1 MALDQLKAFLLHLQD
16 DEAVK
21 QSVLAASTA
30 DDVAKIASGMG
41 YSLKRGRIA
50 AVLRQQSGPSD
61 GVQAG
66 DAWGIQLIRRQ
77 SPGQSGHGVWW
88 FCTHLFTKLSE
99 HLSAAVLSGSWRIA

>member
-41 YSLKRGRIA
+41 YSFSGDELLRFSGNKVGR
-50 AVLRQQSGPSD
+50 VTVSKQET
-61 GVQAG
+61 
-66 DAWGIQLIRRQ
+66 
-77 SPGQSGHGVWW
+77 PGGYN
-88 FCTHLFTKLSE
+88 
-99 HLSAAVLSGSWRIA
+99 

>member
-41 YSLKRGRIA
+41 YYFSGDELLRFSGNKVGR
-50 AVLRQQSGPSD
+50 VTVSK
-61 GVQAG
+61 QAM
-66 DAWGIQLIRRQ
+66 
-77 SPGQSGHGVWW
+77 PGGYN
-88 FCTHLFTKLSE
+88 
-99 HLSAAVLSGSWRIA
+99 

>member
-41 YSLKRGRIA
+41 YYFSGDELLRFSGNKVGRMT
-50 AVLRQQSGPSD
+50 VSKQET
-61 GVQAG
+61 
-66 DAWGIQLIRRQ
+66 
-77 SPGQSGHGVWW
+77 PG
-88 FCTHLFTKLSE
+88 E
-99 HLSAAVLSGSWRIA
+99 YN

>member
-41 YSLKRGRIA
+41 YSVSGDELLRFSGNKVGR
-50 AVLRQQSGPSD
+50 VTVSKQET
-61 GVQAG
+61 
-66 DAWGIQLIRRQ
+66 
-77 SPGQSGHGVWW
+77 PG
-88 FCTHLFTKLSE
+88 E
-99 HLSAAVLSGSWRIA
+99 YN